1 LHPSPAGRGDG
12 GEGGQRTPGNP
23 MPLPVRSLPV
33 LQNWDC
39 QGCSA
44 CCRHYHVSVS
54 TEERQRIESQG
65 WDKEPDLQGV
75 PMFVRVGG
83 WFSKSYRLNHRPDG
97 ACVFLGPDN
106 RCRIHNRHG
115 SAAKPLACR
124 IYPYA
129 LVPAGDHWKLGLRFA
144 CPSAA
149 EDLGKPLSEHLAD
162 AREYAA
168 MLEAEWGTAAIT
180 RPPPNL
186 QGSQTV
192 TWSDLFRI
200 IAAISKVLANEKET
214 VERRWRKVLFL
225 VSTLRKARFD
235 GKGDPE
241 KAVTGGRLSEL
252 LHVLAMAAEDE
263 VPDQADELPPP
274 GWVGRMVFRPL
285 VALYARKDTGPDRGS
300 AQGSLAGRLFSA
312 IQFTRGKGNVPRVHA
327 AITTATFADTN
338 KPFGNLSDKAS
349 SLLTRW
355 ARVKVE
361 SGQFCGPTNFGLGV
375 WDGLESL
382 ASTFPAA
389 MWLARVLAAGGRPVD
404 EAIVLAVR
412 IVDDN
417 FGFNKLLGSMRQKF
431 ALRLLAARGEL
442 PKLIAW
448 YGK

>member
-1 LHPSPAGRGDG
+1 
-12 GEGGQRTPGNP
+12 

-54 TEERQRIESQG
+54 DDERKRIEAQG
-65 WDKEPDLQGV
+65 WEKEPDLQGV
-75 PMFVRVGG
+75 PYFIRDKG
-83 WFSKSYRLNHRPDG
+83 WLSKAAYRLNHRPDG

-124 IYPYA
+124 IYPYT

-149 EDLGKPLSEHLAD
+149 ENLGKPLSEHLGD
-162 AREYAA
+162 ASEYAA
-168 MLEAEWGTAAIT
+168 MLEAEWGTAAIS
-180 RPPPNL
+180 RQPPTL
-186 QGSQTV
+186 QGSQV
-192 TWSDLFRI
+192 VSWSDLFRI
-200 IAAISKVLANEKET
+200 VAAISKVLANEDDAI
-214 VERRWRKVLFL
+214 ERRWRKVLF
-225 VSTLRKARFD
+225 VVATLRKARFD
-235 GKGDPE
+235 GKGDAG
-241 KAVTGGRLSEL
+241 KAITGGRLSEL
-252 LHVLAMAAEDE
+252 VHILAKASEDE
-263 VPDQADELPPP
+263 VPVQADEVAPP
-274 GWVGRMVFRPL
+274 GWVGRMVFRPV
-285 VALYARKDTGPDRGS
+285 VALYARKDTGPDRGT
-300 AQGSLAGRLFSA
+300 AQIGVAGRFFSVM
-312 IQFTRGKGNVPRVHA
+312 QFVRGKGTVPLVHA
-327 AITTATFADTN
+327 AIPAATFADAD
-338 KPFGNLSDKAS
+338 KPFGKLSDKAT

-361 SGQFCGPTNFGLGV
+361 SVQFCGPTNFGLTV

-382 ASTFPAA
+382 AMTFPAA
-389 MWLARVLAAGGRPVD
+389 MWLARILASGGRPID
-404 EAIVLAVR
+404 EAMVLAVR

-417 FGFNKLLGSMRQKF
+417 FGFNKLLGSARQKA

-448 YGK
+448 YGR

>member
-1 LHPSPAGRGDG
+1 
-12 GEGGQRTPGNP
+12 

-54 TEERQRIESQG
+54 SEERKRIESQG
-65 WDKEPDLQGV
+65 WEKEAEFQGV

-83 WFSKSYRLNHRPDG
+83 RLSRASYRLNHRLDG

-124 IYPYA
+124 IYPYT
-129 LVPAGDHWKLGLRFA
+129 LVPTGDHWKLGLRFA

-149 EDLGKPLSEHLAD
+149 ENLGRPLTEHLSD
-162 AREYAA
+162 AGEYAT

-180 RPPPNL
+180 RLPPPL
-186 QGSQTV
+186 QGSQSV
-192 TWSDLFRI
+192 SWSDLFRVV
-200 IAAISKVLANEKET
+200 AAISKVMANEDEAI
-214 VERRWRKVLFL
+214 ERRWRKIMFIVA
-225 VSTLRKARFD
+225 TLRKARFD
-235 GKGDPE
+235 GKGE
-241 KAVTGGRLSEL
+241 AGKAVTGGRLSEL
-252 LHVLAMAAEDE
+252 IHILAKAANDEIPENAYE
-263 VPDQADELPPP
+263 VPKP
-274 GWVGRMVFRPL
+274 GWVGRTVFRPL

-300 AQGSLAGRLFSA
+300 AQASFMGRLFSA
-312 IQFTRGKGNVPRVHA
+312 IQFARGKGTVPRVHA
-327 AITTATFADTN
+327 AMSATATFADTE
-338 KPFGNLSDKAS
+338 KPFGKLSEKAS

-355 ARVKVE
+355 ARVKIE
-361 SGQFCGPTNFGLGV
+361 SVQFCGPTNFGLGV

-382 ASTFPAA
+382 AMTFPAS
-389 MWLARVLAAGGRPVD
+389 MWLARVLLAGGMPLE
-404 EAIVLAVR
+404 EAMTLAVR

-417 FGFNKLLGSMRQKF
+417 FGFNKLLGSARQMV
-431 ALRLLAARGEL
+431 ALRLLAVRGEL

-448 YGK
+448 YGR